1 MKIFRLIC
9 QLLTT
14 TTLIV
19 SAILAIH
26 EFNSGNIGAGLAR
39 LTVIITIG
47 AGAVAAIYYATV
59 DDD

>member
-1 MKIFRLIC
+1 MKFFCLIC

-14 TTLIV
+14 ATLIV

-26 EFNSGNIGAGLAR
+26 EFNLGNIGAGLAR

-47 AGAVAAIYYATV
+47 AGAAAAIYYNIS

>member
-1 MKIFRLIC
+1 MI
-9 QLLTT
+9 QL
-14 TTLIV
+14 
-19 SAILAIH
+19 H

-47 AGAVAAIYYATV
+47 AGAATATYYNIS